1 MSNDVSLLHY
11 FTISLDHFTI
21 SPSSGIH
28 PISFF
33 PAAMGRKPAQKDGQP
48 LAKAFAKGA
57 AAKQKAPAA
66 KTAPK
71 TNSRQDQ
78 ASLKVLPVVPEF
90 GDTASKEAS
99 GSAPHQA
106 VPPAKRKEFAEGSK
120 DSFGQALA
128 AGASDEGHL
137 EPHKRLCLE
146 SAAQTAEKAVI
157 EDLVRAQLDKANQEH
172 QSTGLEVDTGAEGT
186 ISKSSSTA
194 LGAVGAELGNN
205 DEVRAAVAATEPS
218 KGSNEKCPDVKP
230 EVKPSSP
237 PQEGKSKNPL
247 LEETQS
253 AALAEAK
260 NAGEEAQAAPVEKK
274 DEDPASSAPLEPTA
288 EKDDALSS
296 AVKGEGAD
304 DGQRQDQGGDLPSLS
319 SSALPPSGGSV
330 ANESSKHGDAGD
342 SSALQQQGEEDVT
355 MDPPPEEAQSAALPD
370 RKNAGEEAQT
380 ATVEKKDDDPASL
393 APREPMAGKGGSVAN
408 ASPKQDD
415 AGDSLALQQQGAE
428 DATMDPPPEEAQ
440 SAAVGDFV
448 DIAECYRERI
458 LQELLEMTDESRR
471 KELEWAD
478 MHPDLHE
485 YNASLKERGLQELSF
500 EGGRYKGGFG
510 SNASVPLSGFM
521 AWLWEKEQ
529 REKGDDSDE
538 DHEAEA
544 GSGSDAESI
553 TALIESEMS
562 KMEFDKSEGHF
573 AAALLS
579 IFTIH

>member
-128 AGASDEGHL
+128 AGASDEGPL

-260 NAGEEAQAAPVEKK
+260 NAGEEAQAATVEKK

-342 SSALQQQGEEDVT
+342 SS
-355 MDPPPEEAQSAALPD
+355 
-370 RKNAGEEAQT
+370 
-380 ATVEKKDDDPASL
+380 
-393 APREPMAGKGGSVAN
+393 
-408 ASPKQDD
+408 
-415 AGDSLALQQQGAE
+415 ALQQQGAE

>member
-260 NAGEEAQAAPVEKK
+260 NAGEEAQAATVEKK

-296 AVKGEGAD
+296 AVKV
-304 DGQRQDQGGDLPSLS
+304 QMMVSVRIRVVTFLPFLLQLCRQVEEVWPMNRQNMVMLGTLRLCSNKEKRMSQWTLRRKRLSLQ
-319 SSALPPSGGSV
+319 PCQT
-330 ANESSKHGDAGD
+330 ERTQERKHK
-342 SSALQQQGEEDVT
+342 QQQLRKKMT
-355 MDPPPEEAQSAALPD
+355 IRPPWPHVNPWQ
-370 RKNAGEEAQT
+370 
-380 ATVEKKDDDPASL
+380 EKA
-393 APREPMAGKGGSVAN
+393 EVWPMHHQNRMMLGT
-408 ASPKQDD
+408 
-415 AGDSLALQQQGAE
+415 LWL
-428 DATMDPPPEEAQ
+428 
-440 SAAVGDFV
+440 
-448 DIAECYRERI
+448 C
-458 LQELLEMTDESRR
+458 
-471 KELEWAD
+471 
-478 MHPDLHE
+478 
-485 YNASLKERGLQELSF
+485 
-500 EGGRYKGGFG
+500 
-510 SNASVPLSGFM
+510 SN
-521 AWLWEKEQ
+521 KEQ
-529 REKGDDSDE
+529 RMPRWTLRRKRLSLQQLEISWTLPSATGR
-538 DHEAEA
+538 
-544 GSGSDAESI
+544 
-553 TALIESEMS
+553 
-562 KMEFDKSEGHF
+562 EFCKSF
-573 AAALLS
+573 WR
-579 IFTIH
+579 